1 MNIHFC
7 YVLHIVY
14 YDNIIYI
21 IPLKIFVY
29 SLYSIIFIVLYIL
42 VWYYTYTE
50 NDPIRGEAS
59 DIVAVGEVTTILS
72 LRTLHGKGMLN
83 SGELTKSNGKWP

>member
-1 MNIHFC
+1 M
-7 YVLHIVY
+7 V
-14 YDNIIYI
+14 
-21 IPLKIFVY
+21 
-29 SLYSIIFIVLYIL
+29 
-42 VWYYTYTE
+42 YTYTE

-83 SGELTKSNGKWP
+83 SGKLT